1 MLELQDE
8 KYSATL
14 PLDLRAWFEGEEG
27 LYPFTKKVFDIEL
40 EEHCKDIK
48 EFGNIPN
55 DEREKEGMYTDEE
68 AETLKKYQRFWNRA
82 NSSGIGAPWSAD
94 DLEIL
99 LEMIDKAN
107 ELLDVRREE
116 LWFALKDLE
125 EEHDLPMEQFVEYKM
140 FLIMQEHLSN
150 DKKNLQKAR
159 PVVKRVYLNLRLM
172 DSVGQEQAL
181 AHVQGGE

>member
-14 PLDLRAWFEGEEG
+14 PLDLRAWFEGSDASQEG

-55 DEREKEGMYTDEE
+55 DEREKEGMYTD
-68 AETLKKYQRFWNRA
+68 
-82 NSSGIGAPWSAD
+82 
-94 DLEIL
+94 
-99 LEMIDKAN
+99 

>member
-14 PLDLRAWFEGEEG
+14 PLDLRAWFEGSDASQEG

-55 DEREKEGMYTDEE
+55 DE
-68 AETLKKYQRFWNRA
+68 RFWNRA